1 MEPKEIRDLYTE
13 YARIER
19 DNHQKAHP
27 GYKFSPMKPGSAA
40 RKRKDASDD
49 DEEQSELESLDHE
62 YLPSTRM
69 RSRRP
74 RGTTPEANWSGGHQ
88 VPYGYTSIG
97 PSMEQ
102 SSYPYANPN
111 KPLPV
116 PMVDQGHNHYYQT
129 VVRQT
134 RNPNIEDVLYHQTEM
149 PGNISYGTTQAL
161 SSVPGGGHHALLD
174 DTFADGSAN
183 LEPADF
189 ESKVDPSLGYDF
201 GDIPSNF
208 GDDQQ
213 FPNQSS
219 QIYQSEATTSLAKVD
234 PEFMGSNNGTEI
246 NDDAL
251 ADFLKEAN
259 GP

>member
-62 YLPSTRM
+62 YLPSSRV
-69 RSRRP
+69 RPRRP
-74 RGTTPEANWSGGHQ
+74 RGATPETNWSGNHQ
-88 VPYGYTSIG
+88 LPYGYTSIG
-97 PSMEQ
+97 SSMEH
-102 SSYPYANPN
+102 SSFPYANPS

-116 PMVDQGHNHYYQT
+116 PMADQGHNHYYQT

-134 RNPNIEDVLYHQTEM
+134 RNPHIEDVLYHQTEM
-149 PGNISYGTTQAL
+149 PGSMSYGTTQAL

-174 DTFADGSAN
+174 GTFADSPAT

-189 ESKVDPSLGYDF
+189 DSKVDPSLGYDF
-201 GDIPSNF
+201 GDIPNNF
-208 GDDQQ
+208 GDEQQ
-213 FPNQSS
+213 FS
-219 QIYQSEATTSLAKVD
+219 SLASQGYQIEASTSQARVD
-234 PEFMGSNNGTEI
+234 PEFMGGNNSVDLTDGE
-246 NDDAL
+246 L

-259 GP
+259 GT